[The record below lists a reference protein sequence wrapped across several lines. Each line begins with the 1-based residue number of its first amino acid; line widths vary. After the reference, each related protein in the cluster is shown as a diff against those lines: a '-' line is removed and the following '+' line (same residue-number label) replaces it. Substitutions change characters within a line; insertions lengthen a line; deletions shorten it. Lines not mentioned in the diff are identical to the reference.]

1 MECYILPTARL
12 RPSERQLLATKL
24 TRPYSDFQRSLTA
37 NTAQGTIALCLDQ
50 GEIIGWART
59 EMWQNWNTLE
69 AFVDST
75 YRGRGVATFAAAGL
89 VASCQFFRG
98 SYGYATGAGS
108 CAAVF
113 HPSMKPLSRKVGVY
127 PVLYERHPDGTWNL
141 A

>member
-12 RPSERQLLATKL
+12 RPSERQLIATKL

-98 SYGYATGAGS
+98 PR
-108 CAAVF
+108 CHAAIF

-127 PVLYERHPDGTWNL
+127 PVLFEKHPDGTWNL

>member
-24 TRPYSDFQRSLTA
+24 TRPDSDFQRSLTA

-59 EMWQNWNTLE
+59 EQWKCFNTLE
-69 AFVDST
+69 AFVDT
-75 YRGRGVATFAAAGL
+75 AYRGRGVATFAAAGL

-98 SYGYATGAGS
+98 SYGYAV
-108 CAAVF
+108 VF
-113 HPSMKPLSRKVGVY
+113 RPSMKNLGRKVGVAT
-127 PVLYERHPDGTWNL
+127 VLFEKHTNGTWSL

>member
-1 MECYILPTARL
+1 MECYLLPTARL

-37 NTAQGTIALCLDQ
+37 NTAQGTIALCMDQ

-98 SYGYATGAGS
+98 SYGYA
-108 CAAVF
+108 AVF
-113 HPSMKPLSRKVGVY
+113 RPSMKTLGRKVGVAT
-127 PVLYERHPDGTWNL
+127 VLFEKHPDGTWSL

>member
-1 MECYILPTARL
+1 MECYLLPTARL
-12 RPSERQLLATKL
+12 RPSERQFISTKL
-24 TRPYSDFQRSLTA
+24 TRPNSDFQRSLIA
-37 NTAQGTIALCLDQ
+37 NTAHGTIALCLDQ

-59 EMWQNWNTLE
+59 EQWQGWDTIE

-89 VASCQFFRG
+89 VASRSFFRG
-98 SYGYATGAGS
+98 PYPNGAGA

-113 HPSMKPLSRKVGVY
+113 HPSMKTLTRKVGVY
-127 PVLYERHPDGTWNL
+127 PVLFDRHPDGTWNL